1 MYPKLKERK
10 KKIKIKVA
18 NYIYEIK
25 NSLFGILKALTDFH
39 YLILCLKRNFHF

>member
-10 KKIKIKVA
+10 NKFKIKVA
-18 NYIYEIK
+18 NYVYEFK
-25 NSLFGILKALTDFH
+25 NSLVGMVKLFTDMR